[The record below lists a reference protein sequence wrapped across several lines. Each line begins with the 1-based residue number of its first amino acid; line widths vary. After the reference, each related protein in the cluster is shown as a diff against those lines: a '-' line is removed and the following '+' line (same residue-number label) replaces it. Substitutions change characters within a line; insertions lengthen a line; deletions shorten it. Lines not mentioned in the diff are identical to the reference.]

1 MPKGYKWEKDG
12 CGMKLIEEI
21 WYECFYYK
29 FYFRKANIGVAR
41 KEKIEAKGERKI
53 KMKARN
59 GSWRE
64 ASYIEKIRNSG
75 WLDWKAKWRKNK
87 KLTFIRQSDMT
98 L

>member
-21 WYECFYYK
+21 WYERFYYK
-29 FYFRKANIGVAR
+29 FYFRKGNICVAR
-41 KEKIEAKGERKI
+41 KEKIEAKGKKDKNEGQEWQLK
-53 KMKARN
+53 
-59 GSWRE
+59 E

-75 WLDWKAKWRKNK
+75 WLDWRATWRKNK